1 MNEEIKNEILR
12 LKEKGLTSICVEGEL
27 EHIAE
32 LTVEINKLKKLK
44 NAVILA
50 HVYQRPEVILGIS
63 DLVGDSFKLSRDCSG
78 IKADIILFCGVNFM
92 AQTAKILNP
101 DRRVFVPSPDAGCSL
116 SDSIKKEDVI
126 ALRKKYPD
134 APVVTY
140 INTEAEVK
148 AYSDVIVTS
157 SNAEKILSNLYKKNK
172 RIIFIPDKF
181 MGRNIAMNLNKRI
194 GDEMILWDGSCIVHE
209 NFDVSVIKEY
219 RKKYPNMM
227 VMAHSE
233 CPLEIIENVDFMG
246 STSDMLE
253 QIKNTSAESY
263 MLVTECG
270 LGELA
275 TTMFPNKKFIAM
287 CRLCPYMKM
296 TSLENVLE
304 TLKNLPPDNEIILS
318 KDLIERSRKS
328 IDMMFELAN

>member
-1 MNEEIKNEILR
+1 MNEEVKNEIIR
-12 LKEKGLTSICVEGEL
+12 LKEKGLTNICVEGEL
-27 EHIAE
+27 EQIAE
-32 LTVEINKLKKLK
+32 LTVEINRLKKLK

-181 MGRNIAMNLNKRI
+181 MGRNIARSLNKRI

-209 NFDVSVIKEY
+209 KFDVSVIKEY

-233 CPLEIIENVDFMG
+233 CPSEIIENVDFMG
-246 STSDMLE
+246 STSDMLA
-253 QIKNTSAESY
+253 QIKNTSAGSY

-275 TTMFPNKKFIAM
+275 TTTFPDKKFIAM

-304 TLKNLPPDNEIILS
+304 TLKNLPSNNEVILS

-328 IDMMFELAN
+328 IDMMFELAR